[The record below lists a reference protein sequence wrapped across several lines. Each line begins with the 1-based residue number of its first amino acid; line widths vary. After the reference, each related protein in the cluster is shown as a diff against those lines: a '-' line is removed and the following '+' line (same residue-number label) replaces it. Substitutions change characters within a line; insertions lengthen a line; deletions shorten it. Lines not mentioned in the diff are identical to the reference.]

1 MLELIYKVECW
12 LLGIT
17 RSSDLV
23 QNRKFDAVSRT
34 DDFFFYI
41 GEILIGY
48 PVLST
53 QEDWPEYRTDVYERE
68 SGIQGTYPTTSRLCF

>member
-1 MLELIYKVECW
+1 MLKLIYEVECW
-12 LLGIT
+12 LVGIT
-17 RSSDLV
+17 RSDLV

-53 QEDWPEYRTDVYERE
+53 
-68 SGIQGTYPTTSRLCF
+68 GRLAGVSD